1 MKEPPGVSPSAEK
14 GPHLKERSGTMTF
27 LDAGTAYDHGAHFSD
42 QHLRKGVGAGV
53 WLIAALFQ
61 LNLSV
66 AHGLGAGTRVHF
78 GAGLTF

>member
-1 MKEPPGVSPSAEK
+1 MPAKIAGE
-14 GPHLKERSGTMTF
+14 SGKRH
-27 LDAGTAYDHGAHFSD
+27 ARH
-42 QHLRKGVGAGV
+42 KGVGAGV